1 MAVCWLTAAA
11 ADCRTRTLAYEKHP
25 LAREFLSAFD
35 VLSSRITAGIVSFMP
50 LVVFCSMAKMMI
62 SMDIRDIL
70 NIFLWVP
77 LIYLGNIY
85 MILI

>member
-1 MAVCWLTAAA
+1 MLQIIFAAVLIG
-11 ADCRTRTLAYEKHP
+11 LASSALSEKHP

-77 LIYLGNIY
+77 LKYLGNIF